1 MTAEQAPEDTTEE
14 PVLCWHCDQPIRKR
28 RRDPDTWEHAKTR
41 AEWCYNST
49 VATPPPTPVGP
60 MTGSPEI
67 PVGVIVQWYPGKPIA
82 EGWAFLDGTVRLEDH
97 PALAEALATAY
108 PENPWTE
115 LPVIPGHAIRTT
127 P

>member
-1 MTAEQAPEDTTEE
+1 MTAEQTAEDAAEE

-49 VATPPPTPVGP
+49 VATPPPTPAGP
-60 MTGSPEI
+60 LTGSPEI
-67 PVGVIVQWYPGKPIA
+67 PVGTIIGWHPGRPIS
-82 EGWAFLDGTVRLEDH
+82 EGWAFLDGTVEIDDH
-97 PALAEALATAY
+97 PALAAVL
-108 PENPWTE
+108 PEGYGP
-115 LPVIPGHAIRTT
+115 LPVAPGYAIRTA